1 MRPVVVGRLSHRPSG
16 QYPCWWLQ
24 AGAGVSCPGVGLQQQ
39 GHAMNKTIP
48 ASHVRIKRAYEAPM
62 PEDGARILIDRLWP
76 RGVKKEALLLT
87 EWAKM
92 LAPSTAL
99 RQWFNHDPALW
110 DEFRRRYAAELRAQ
124 RPAFDALRERA
135 RHGVV
140 TLVYSAHD
148 EAVNNAVAMRDFLL
162 QPGGLDAAQ

>member
-1 MRPVVVGRLSHRPSG
+1 MD
-16 QYPCWWLQ
+16 
-24 AGAGVSCPGVGLQQQ
+24 
-39 GHAMNKTIP
+39 KTTP
-48 ASHVRIKRAYEAPM
+48 PHHVRIKRAYEPPAT
-62 PEDGARILIDRLWP
+62 EDGARILIDRLWP
-76 RGVKKEALLLT
+76 RGVKKETLALT

-148 EAVNNAVAMRDFLL
+148 ETVNNAVAMRGFLL
-162 QPGGLDAAQ
+162 QRGGLDG